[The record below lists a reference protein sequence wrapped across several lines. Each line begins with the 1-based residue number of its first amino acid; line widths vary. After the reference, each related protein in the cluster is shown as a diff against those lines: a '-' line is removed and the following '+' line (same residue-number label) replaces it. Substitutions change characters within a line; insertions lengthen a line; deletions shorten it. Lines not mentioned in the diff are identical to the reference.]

1 MSLSKSTSARLDTHE
16 AVCEERWKETIIRI
30 RRLEHIV
37 LGSGG
42 ATILLLVGLLLKQG
56 VIIDPVTAIATATTA
71 FNLIKKGFQA
81 GRDVEGMYGDI
92 GRWMGAISDVNHA
105 EKMSKNPPLFKKLFA
120 GSSVEQEAMDA
131 FASKKKAEAMEEE
144 LRNWINLTHGPNAWN
159 ELLKMQIKIRKQR
172 QDQVYAQQEFRK
184 KVIEI
189 VSICVGATIVGAG
202 LIWIIY
208 LVYQKRTNNL

>member
-1 MSLSKSTSARLDTHE
+1 MLIN
-16 AVCEERWKETIIRI
+16 V
-30 RRLEHIV
+30 
-37 LGSGG
+37 
-42 ATILLLVGLLLKQG
+42 
-56 VIIDPVTAIATATTA
+56 DPITAKATATSA

-92 GRWMGAISDVNHA
+92 GRWMGAISDVNQA
-105 EKMSKNPPLFKKLFA
+105 EKMSKNPPIFKKLFA

-172 QDQVYAQQEFRK
+172 QDQIYAQQELRK
-184 KVIEI
+184 KIIEI

-202 LIWIIY
+202 IIWIIY
-208 LVYQKRTNNL
+208 LIYQKRTNNL

>member
-1 MSLSKSTSARLDTHE
+1 M
-16 AVCEERWKETIIRI
+16 
-30 RRLEHIV
+30 
-37 LGSGG
+37 
-42 ATILLLVGLLLKQG
+42 
-56 VIIDPVTAIATATTA
+56 DPVTAIAAASSA
-71 FNLIKKGFQA
+71 FSLVKKGFEM
-81 GRDVEGMYGDI
+81 GKDVESMYSDI
-92 GRWMGAISDVNHA
+92 GRWMGAVSDVSHA
-105 EKMSKNPPLFKKLFA
+105 EKMAKNPPLFKKLFA

-131 FASKKKAEAMEEE
+131 FAAKKKAEAMEEE

-172 QDQVYAQQEFRK
+172 QEQLYAQQEFRK

-189 VSICVGATIVGAG
+189 VSVCVGATIVGAG

>member
-1 MSLSKSTSARLDTHE
+1 
-16 AVCEERWKETIIRI
+16 
-30 RRLEHIV
+30 
-37 LGSGG
+37 
-42 ATILLLVGLLLKQG
+42 
-56 VIIDPVTAIATATTA
+56 
-71 FNLIKKGFQA
+71 
-81 GRDVEGMYGDI
+81 MYGDI

-144 LRNWINLTHGPNAWN
+144 LRNWINLTHGPNAWSD
-159 ELLKMQIKIRKQR
+159 LLKMQTKIRLQR
-172 QDQVYAQQEFRK
+172 QEQVYAQQEFRK

-189 VSICVGATIVGAG
+189 VSVCVGATIVGIG

-208 LVYQKRTNNL
+208 LVYQKRTSNL